1 MKRIILLSFFI
12 SFTGECLAQESFKKS
27 FWINPNPISRT
38 SGDIYL
44 MKDTTVKY
52 ENMDQKSKEEI
63 NKLYPIGSKLTV
75 TEELVINDKKV
86 TVSREITIDQN
97 FLNTTSIGKSENVTL
112 NHCIKSSVIFEGD
125 KVYIN
130 GYLQKDANG
139 NYLSNGIFYYKLKN
153 RQTIKLYFGEFNVS
167 ALTLPIKYRF
177 KGKDGLKEDFSAS
190 INGNI
195 LFGYSI
201 GRTSFFYQ
209 EKVGNKSN
217 TLKLTGGLLL
227 GASTVTL
234 NSSNTSKAAV
244 PVVED
249 VEIVKGLATIGYGV
263 SFSYNK
269 INLGVFSGYDYA
281 IGEEASK
288 WNYNKKPWLG
298 IAVGYSLF
306 NF

>member
-1 MKRIILLSFFI
+1 
-12 SFTGECLAQESFKKS
+12 
-27 FWINPNPISRT
+27 
-38 SGDIYL
+38 
-44 MKDTTVKY
+44 
-52 ENMDQKSKEEI
+52 
-63 NKLYPIGSKLTV
+63 
-75 TEELVINDKKV
+75 
-86 TVSREITIDQN
+86 
-97 FLNTTSIGKSENVTL
+97 
-112 NHCIKSSVIFEGD
+112 
-125 KVYIN
+125 
-130 GYLQKDANG
+130 
-139 NYLSNGIFYYKLKN
+139 
-153 RQTIKLYFGEFNVS
+153 
-167 ALTLPIKYRF
+167 LTLPIKYRF

-217 TLKLTGGLLL
+217 TLKLTCGLLL

-244 PVVED
+244 PIVED

-298 IAVGYSLF
+298 IAVGYLLF